1 MIMEEIFKKIKRR
14 VKYWWISLL
23 VGILAFILAAWALVT
38 PVETLTAMIYVFI
51 AMFFISGISDIGFA
65 VSNRDVMRGWGW
77 SLVNGMLE
85 VILGI
90 ILLIIPSTLLTTIL
104 LYLVGFWVLFRSVWS
119 VGEAIELQ
127 IMGIHGWG
135 WFLALGILGIIA
147 SIVFIISPVFAGI
160 FVVALISMALLFYG
174 IFRIYLAFGLRR
186 INKFISG
193 ND

>member
-1 MIMEEIFKKIKRR
+1 MEELFKKLKRK
-14 VKYWWISLL
+14 VKHWWISLL
-23 VGILAFILAAWALVT
+23 VGLLAIFLAVWALVT

-65 VSNRDVMRGWGW
+65 LSNRNVMRGWGW
-77 SLVNGMLE
+77 GLMNGILE
-85 VILGI
+85 VIFGI

-127 IMGIHGWG
+127 IIGVRGWG

-147 SIVFIISPVFAGI
+147 SIIFIISPVFAGI
-160 FVVALISMALLFYG
+160 FVVSLISIALVFYG
-174 IFRIYLAFGLRR
+174 VFRIYLALGLRR
-186 INKFISG
+186 INKFISR
-193 ND
+193 DK

>member
-1 MIMEEIFKKIKRR
+1 MD
-14 VKYWWISLL
+14 
-23 VGILAFILAAWALVT
+23 LASCGVTGNFLAVWALVT

-65 VSNRDVMRGWGW
+65 LSNHNVMRGWGW
-77 SLVNGMLE
+77 GLMNGILE
-85 VILGI
+85 VIFGI

-127 IMGIHGWG
+127 IIGVRGWG

-147 SIVFIISPVFAGI
+147 SIIFIISPVFAGI
-160 FVVALISMALLFYG
+160 FVVSLISIALVFYG
-174 IFRIYLAFGLRR
+174 VFRIYLALGLRR
-186 INKFISG
+186 INKFISRD
-193 ND
+193 N